1 MIPTLR
7 GKPFPAPENQRAPG
21 EVCPPSQGAGL
32 RYQSWH
38 QLTGERG
45 QEGGQMALLHGLNL
59 DDRSPGEARRAIC
72 AASQN
77 GRVWP
82 QVSHSNSPDAG
93 HRCPQGQGR
102 PGI

>member
-1 MIPTLR
+1 
-7 GKPFPAPENQRAPG
+7 
-21 EVCPPSQGAGL
+21 
-32 RYQSWH
+32 
-38 QLTGERG
+38 
-45 QEGGQMALLHGLNL
+45 MALLHGLNL